1 MKKSYESNKQEN
13 KNLLKD
19 KPIGRIAETKAKI
32 KTKTK
37 VKAKVKAKGKAATG
51 KAGGVGAKKST
62 AKKVVG
68 PKRVKITSKG
78 KRNQGA
84 VEYVK
89 GDKRSVEVGRDYEG
103 DQRKTVRRVKKD
115 GTIKTRSKK
124 ISDKRAARIIK
135 RKNKTSTPS
144 AKKVVAKK
152 VVAKKVSAR
161 KANRQLKREEVA
173 KTKNRSKKYDITGKE
188 ARLRVRKV
196 KAGVKA
202 ESKNNSAKKTDRLL
216 AKEEKIGK
224 KLREVRKKKKK

>member
-1 MKKSYESNKQEN
+1 MAESNKQEK

-19 KPIGRIAETKAKI
+19 NPIAKRAATKT

-37 VKAKVKAKGKAATG
+37 VKAEVKAKGKAATG

-62 AKKVVG
+62 AKKVV
-68 PKRVKITSKG
+68 
-78 KRNQGA
+78 
-84 VEYVK
+84 
-89 GDKRSVEVGRDYEG
+89 
-103 DQRKTVRRVKKD
+103 
-115 GTIKTRSKK
+115 
-124 ISDKRAARIIK
+124 
-135 RKNKTSTPS
+135 
-144 AKKVVAKK
+144 AKK
-152 VVAKKVSAR
+152 VVAKKVSAQ
-161 KANRQLKREEVA
+161 KANRQYKREEVDR
-173 KTKNRSKKYDITGKE
+173 TKKINKKYDITGKE